1 MVGLSAPISHA
12 NRLCIDE
19 KVFSEG
25 AYADSHEK
33 GAVKFDEENRDLVRG
48 RASLSRMPEMPLRGR
63 RKPVFGDSA
72 MARMPEVRT
81 YVVESYALRR
91 GGSLQVTSRGR
102 AVTYSCGQVAGLQAI
117 VIGPASS
124 AFWK

>member
-1 MVGLSAPISHA
+1 
-12 NRLCIDE
+12 
-19 KVFSEG
+19 
-25 AYADSHEK
+25 
-33 GAVKFDEENRDLVRG
+33 
-48 RASLSRMPEMPLRGR
+48 MPEMPLRGR

-91 GGSLQVTSRGR
+91 GGSLRVTSRGR

-117 VIGPASS
+117 VIGVLNVGESICSLHLRVTASQ
-124 AFWK
+124 AA